1 MTNTVTKI
9 GILGILTIVC
19 SFIILSQVGGPH
31 VVNNEKLGQLES
43 LKLVP
48 AKAVAVLMHVN
59 QDSSSTSTILRRLD
73 LPIQTYIKLLHK
85 SVKVVEVP
93 FATTPTVDQATR
105 DCSSQQKQT
114 FINGQHSLEVR
125 FPLALRLMQSVGV
138 DKKLGDLQLL
148 WLNSTSDH
156 VEPLFYFLQSF
167 QYYVVHCSY
176 NSRGKESWDKGVQ
189 YLAELSNYVVKQSPE
204 FQRNLGVDFLVPASH
219 PKSGPFGVKTHII
232 SAYQRQTFLRTDL
245 DFNGNTPRDI
255 IVPYY
260 VPRRSGQHNN
270 SIAGIKDITHLH
282 SQKPTDTTGA
292 ITNDP
297 RKLLLFF
304 AGGKNPPGGLREQL
318 EAQFAKLQKEDG
330 SVASDVLFTTRRIAS
345 SVYEWGLHSGA
356 FCAHVRGD
364 TASSSRL
371 FQMIEAGCIPVLIS
385 DWLLLPF
392 ESIIDYSKFTLRFP
406 ESIVHDVRLMVAHL
420 RSIPQRQVVAM
431 KQALR
436 EARGMLLFPP
446 LQQIDNSAAVG
457 ELHVLNPVTLTLV
470 EMFIRRKQYCDAL
483 SLSKQ
488 RESEAGR
495 SGSHLR
501 SPAQEEDLRVAGG
514 GRRSNMC
521 SKLYARLS
529 SVSRLSSN

>member
-1 MTNTVTKI
+1 MTSTVTKI
-9 GILGILTIVC
+9 GILGVLTIVC
-19 SFIILSQVGGPH
+19 SFVILSQVGGPH
-31 VVNNEKLGQLES
+31 VMNNEKLGQLES

-48 AKAVAVLMHVN
+48 AKAVAVLPHVS
-59 QDSSSTSTILRRLD
+59 QDSFGTSAVLRRLD
-73 LPIQTYIKLLHK
+73 LPIETYIQLLHK

-93 FATTPTVDQATR
+93 FATTPTVDKATR

-125 FPLALRLMQSVGV
+125 FPLALHLMQSVGV
-138 DKKLGDLQLL
+138 DKKLADLQLL

-156 VEPLFYFLQSF
+156 EEPLFYFLQSF

-176 NSRGKESWDKGVQ
+176 NSRGKESWDKGMQ
-189 YLAELSNYVVKQSPE
+189 YLAELSNYVVKHSPE

-260 VPRRSGQHNN
+260 VPWRSVQFND
-270 SIAGIKDITHLH
+270 SIAGIKDATHMS
-282 SQKPTDTTGA
+282 SQKPTDITGA

-318 EAQFAKLQKEDG
+318 EAQFAQLQKEHG
-330 SVASDVLFTTRRIAS
+330 SAVDDVLFTTRRIAS
-345 SVYEWGLHSGA
+345 SVYERGLHSSA

-392 ESIIDYSKFTLRFP
+392 ESIIDYSKFTMRFP

-420 RSIPQRQVVAM
+420 RSIPQAQVVAM

-436 EARGMLLFPP
+436 EARRMLLFPP

-457 ELHVLNPVTLTLV
+457 ELNVLNPVTSHWW
-470 EMFIRRKQYCDAL
+470 RCL
-483 SLSKQ
+483 SG
-488 RESEAGR
+488 ANNT
-495 SGSHLR
+495 
-501 SPAQEEDLRVAGG
+501 A
-514 GRRSNMC
+514 M
-521 SKLYARLS
+521 RLA
-529 SVSRLSSN
+529 